1 MAVNRLKALWRADR
15 AAINGWLSI
24 GDGLSAE
31 IMARLGWDAC
41 TVDLQHGTAG
51 YQQMLGCLQAIGQT
65 QAVPLVRVSW
75 NEPGAIMR
83 ALDAGALGII
93 CPMVDD
99 AEQAAHLARWCRY
112 PPRGRRSMGP
122 IRAGIAHDNYVA
134 RANDQIVVMPMI
146 ETAEGLANVE
156 AIAAVPGIDALYV
169 GPSDL
174 SFTMGLKPHLD
185 SQDPRVLKAFDRIIA
200 AGRKHNV
207 AVGGHALTAKYALS
221 MIKRGF
227 RFVSVAN
234 DAGFLA
240 EGAGACVAALRAG
253 LKR

>member
-1 MAVNRLKALWRADR
+1 MATNRLKTIWRAGK
-15 AAINGWLSI
+15 AAINGWVSI
-24 GDGLSAE
+24 GDGFTTE
-31 IMARLGWDAC
+31 IMARQGWDAV
-41 TVDLQHGTAG
+41 TIDLQHGTSG
-51 YQQMLGCLQAIGQT
+51 YQQMLHCLQAVGQT
-65 QAVPLVRVSW
+65 RAVPLVRVPW

-93 CPMVDD
+93 CPMIDN
-99 AEQAAHLARWCRY
+99 AEQAAHLAQWCRY

-122 IRAGIAHDNYVA
+122 IRAGVAHENYLA

-156 AIAAVPGIDALYV
+156 AIAAVPGVDALYV

-174 SFTMGLKPHLD
+174 AFTMGLRPHLD
-185 SQDPRVLKAFDRIIA
+185 SKDPRVLKAFDRILA

-207 AVGGHALTAKYALS
+207 IVGGHALTAKYALG

-227 RFVSVAN
+227 RFVSVTH

-240 EGAGACVAALRAG
+240 DAAGACVAELRAG